1 LSVWSGDLGLDSGI
15 PQSVYRID
23 TTDMTQIGLK
33 GLKPGESFAYEGGS
47 ITFEGYVQW
56 VNLNFVADPGKHL
69 ALLGGIV
76 AILGLLASLFTRRRR
91 IWIRVG
97 DQVEVAGLAKN
108 AAPGLEVE
116 MQGFVKMLKGEKE
129 MSRSWAFASNYL
141 VYSAM
146 AVYAISFLAHLIETA
161 WAVKVPADK
170 NSTLDYKRT
179 EKVARIATALMILG
193 FLLLLAGVIARGIS
207 AGRVPWGN
215 MYEFSI
221 TGALAF
227 SGAYL
232 LALRKYDLRWLG
244 LLVSVSVLLTIGTAI
259 TVLYVPSAPLV
270 PALKSEWLVIHVSTA
285 IISGGVFL
293 LSNVI
298 ASAYLY
304 LDRMEK
310 KGERTPWAKRLP
322 DLETLDLLSYRLVA
336 FVFPLWTFSVIAGAI
351 WAESAWGRYWG
362 WDPKETWAFITW
374 VAYAA
379 YLHARVT
386 IGWRGRR
393 AAWLCLFAGSTF
405 LFNYV
410 YVNIWGTGKH
420 TYSGL

>member
-1 LSVWSGDLGLDSGI
+1 
-15 PQSVYRID
+15 
-23 TTDMTQIGLK
+23 
-33 GLKPGESFAYEGGS
+33 
-47 ITFEGYVQW
+47 
-56 VNLNFVADPGKHL
+56 
-69 ALLGGIV
+69 
-76 AILGLLASLFTRRRR
+76 
-91 IWIRVG
+91 
-97 DQVEVAGLAKN
+97 
-108 AAPGLEVE
+108 
-116 MQGFVKMLKGEKE
+116 
-129 MSRSWAFASNYL
+129 MSRSWAYASNYL

-146 AVYAISFLAHLIETA
+146 AVYAISFIAHAIETA
-161 WAVKVPADK
+161 WAVKVPTDK
-170 NSTLDYKRT
+170 NTTLDYKNT
-179 EKVARIATALMILG
+179 EKIARIATAMMILG
-193 FLLLLAGVIARGIS
+193 FFLLFAGVIARGVS

-270 PALKSEWLVIHVSTA
+270 PALKSEWLVIHVSAA

-298 ASAYLY
+298 AAAYLY
-304 LDRMEK
+304 LDRVEE
-310 KGERTPWAKRLP
+310 KGERPQWAKRLP
-322 DLETLDLLSYRLVA
+322 DLETLDQLSYRLVA

-405 LFNYV
+405 LFNYI

>member
-1 LSVWSGDLGLDSGI
+1 
-15 PQSVYRID
+15 
-23 TTDMTQIGLK
+23 
-33 GLKPGESFAYEGGS
+33 
-47 ITFEGYVQW
+47 
-56 VNLNFVADPGKHL
+56 
-69 ALLGGIV
+69 
-76 AILGLLASLFTRRRR
+76 
-91 IWIRVG
+91 
-97 DQVEVAGLAKN
+97 
-108 AAPGLEVE
+108 
-116 MQGFVKMLKGEKE
+116 
-129 MSRSWAFASNYL
+129 MSRSWAYASNYL

-146 AVYAISFLAHLIETA
+146 AVYAISFIAHAIETA
-161 WAVKVPADK
+161 WAVKVPTDK
-170 NSTLDYKRT
+170 NSALDYKNT
-179 EKVARIATALMILG
+179 ENVARVATAMMILG
-193 FLLLLAGVIARGIS
+193 FFLLCAGVIARGIS

-270 PALKSEWLVIHVSTA
+270 PALKSEWLVIHVSAA

-298 ASAYLY
+298 AAAYLY
-304 LDRMEK
+304 LDRVEE
-310 KGERTPWAKRLP
+310 KGERPQWAKRLP
-322 DLETLDLLSYRLVA
+322 DLETLDQLSYRLVA

-405 LFNYV
+405 LFNYI